1 MLRFDSLKAAPY
13 KWATGF
19 IYKGLRQS
27 QANFLT
33 VSRAGTKSME
43 LAIRR
48 CMS

>member
-1 MLRFDSLKAAPY
+1 MLHSDQRKTARY
-13 KWATGF
+13 KWAIDF
-19 IYKGLRQS
+19 AHKEFRQS
-27 QANFLT
+27 RANFLT